1 MVVVMRGFWEGNR
14 RSSRIVVVVEG
25 KKSLRT
31 TTNRLEHRGGPGIA
45 AETTTNRLELA
56 RGSSNAFCR

>member
-1 MVVVMRGFWEGNR
+1 VNR

-31 TTNRLEHRGGPGIA
+31 TTNRFEHRSGLEIA
-45 AETTTNRLELA
+45 AKTTTNRLELSLG
-56 RGSSNAFCR
+56 R

>member
-14 RSSRIVVVVEG
+14 RSNRIVVVVEG

-31 TTNRLEHRGGPGIA
+31 TTNRFEHRSGLEIA
-45 AETTTNRLELA
+45 ARTTTNRLGLSLG
-56 RGSSNAFCR
+56 R